1 MRITFDS
8 AKNERNIAERGLSFD
23 LVADLEWDTAL
34 AEEDTRREYGERR
47 LRVLALLGDRLHAAV
62 ITYRNEAVH
71 VISFRKANDREVR
84 RYGKER

>member
-1 MRITFDS
+1 MRETSPS
-8 AKNERNIAERGLSFD
+8 AASPSTWWPIWSGIQRWPKK
-23 LVADLEWDTAL
+23 
-34 AEEDTRREYGERR
+34 DTRREYGERR